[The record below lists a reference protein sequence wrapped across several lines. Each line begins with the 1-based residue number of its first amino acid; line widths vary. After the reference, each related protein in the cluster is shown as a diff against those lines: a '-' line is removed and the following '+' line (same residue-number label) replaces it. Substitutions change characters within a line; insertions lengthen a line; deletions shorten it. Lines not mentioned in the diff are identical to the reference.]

1 MVKYL
6 FVVFFLSVVS
16 VLHAQQREWEQY
28 LYQLG
33 EIEDFESSEWENSYD
48 MLCDLEKDPIN
59 INTAS
64 REELEQLPFLTS
76 KDVENIAEYIYRYGA
91 VKSLGELAM
100 ISDLDYFKRR
110 LLSYFTLS
118 LIHISEPTRPY

>member
-76 KDVENIAEYIYRYGA
+76 KDVENIAEYIYRY
-91 VKSLGELAM
+91 
-100 ISDLDYFKRR
+100 
-110 LLSYFTLS
+110 
-118 LIHISEPTRPY
+118 